1 MRNIAKKTIIYSLV
15 GIMQI
20 GFAVAVTEAS
30 PLHTA
35 NWQQQTIRMDRPHGG
50 DSDRQREHDRREREE
65 NDRHERE
72 MKRRPHESDREWHE
86 RQEREKER
94 HEQALR
100 EIAAF
105 LIGVVVGQSN

>member
-1 MRNIAKKTIIYSLV
+1 MNKMIKKTIIYSLV

-20 GFAVAVTEAS
+20 GFGVAVTEAS
-30 PLHTA
+30 PLHA
-35 NWQQQTIRMDRPHGG
+35 GNWQQQTIRMDRPHGG
-50 DSDRQREHDRREREE
+50 DEDRQREHDQRERDEKE
-65 NDRHERE
+65 RHERE

-86 RQEREKER
+86 RQERENDR
-94 HEQALR
+94 HDQAMR

>member
-1 MRNIAKKTIIYSLV
+1 MRNMVKKTIIYSLV
-15 GIMQI
+15 GIMQL
-20 GFAVAVTEAS
+20 GFGLTVTEAS
-30 PLHTA
+30 PLHTG
-35 NWQQQTIRMDRPHGG
+35 NWQPQTIRMDRPHDG

-65 NDRHERE
+65 NERHERE

-86 RQEREKER
+86 RQEREKQR
-94 HEQALR
+94 HDQALH